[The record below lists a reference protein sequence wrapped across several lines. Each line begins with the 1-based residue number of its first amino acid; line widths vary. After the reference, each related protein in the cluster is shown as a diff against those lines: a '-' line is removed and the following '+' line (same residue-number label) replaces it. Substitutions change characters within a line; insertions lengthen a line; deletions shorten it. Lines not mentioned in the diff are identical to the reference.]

1 MPKND
6 DFRLAHVVVASAVNV
21 SEVSGRMSNIMS
33 QRWGGDFARQ
43 YRNR

>member
-6 DFRLAHVVVASAVNV
+6 DFRLAHVVVASAVDV
-21 SEVSGRMSNIMS
+21 SEVRGRLSDIMS
-33 QRWGGDFARQ
+33 QRWGGDFAAQ